1 MSNKKKIG
9 IAILMLGL
17 LILIILAFTVHKEDD
32 FLSDDPDTIL
42 ENAQQESKE
51 AEGKKLKEHK
61 KINIETFYKY
71 YEGKKTKLILFARP
85 TCEYCSIAEPI
96 LKSLSYQYN
105 IDINYINTEELTTA
119 NQEELLALDEFF
131 KSLKTPTLMIVKDK
145 NIVDFVK
152 GLTDR
157 AHYKDFLRKNKI
169 IK

>member
-9 IAILMLGL
+9 IT
-17 LILIILAFTVHKEDD
+17 ILIIGLLVLIVLAFTVHKEDD

-42 ENAQQESKE
+42 ENAKQESKE
-51 AEGKKLKEHK
+51 AEREKIKEHK
-61 KINIETFYKY
+61 KINIETLYKY
-71 YEGKKTKLILFARP
+71 YEGKEAKIILFARP

-96 LKSLSYQYN
+96 LKRLSYQYN
-105 IDINYINTEELTTA
+105 IEINYINTEELSA
-119 NQEELLALDEFF
+119 DAQEKLLALDEFF

-145 NIVDFVK
+145 SITDYVK

-157 AHYKDFLRKNKI
+157 AHYKDFFRRNKI